1 MTCSRNGQPNP
12 SFCRFAGLLLMAAV
26 VILAG
31 RVSASD
37 LDSLASNP
45 LGIPPAFEP
54 VSDSRLVTAAAK
66 LREALGPLDAWLSRS
81 QSGEGWRKYLD
92 WPALEQQA
100 ASAQNADLDT
110 LARLYRRFDSG
121 AEGLELARFAAVRR
135 ALGSYLEAVGTARNP
150 KADEV
155 YGKRLEQLAGAV
167 ATAAAAGTPDPL
179 EPVGP
184 ILARLEESGQAVG
197 IVQRIRRAVGRPNLM
212 LEVHE
217 SLLAGQV
224 NRAVD
229 ETAPVNDVV
238 LGTRVRGTGRTT
250 GFVTLDFRPSHD
262 RAVIDFRLDATNH
275 SRTRGGQ
282 GPVTVHTLGTTSIN
296 ASKRVLIDEQGVTAL
311 PVEAH
316 TDVDTK
322 TAGIGVNKRFGQR
335 IIRKIASRKVAEMRP
350 RAEAVSSERARERVR
365 SQFEA
370 QTAEPIAQA
379 ARDYQ
384 TKFRRRLMDRGWY
397 PEMLHLNTDDRRL
410 YVTARKSLADQ
421 VAAFSQ
427 PPAVD
432 SDAVLAARFH
442 QSFFNNL
449 AEQELAGRT
458 LTKERLEAEL
468 VKAGR
473 TMPDSLESDKDQPP
487 WSITFAKR
495 RPVELKVGDGTVRLT
510 VRGSGYTSGDREF
523 DAMDVWATYRIE
535 SEAGRY
541 RLVRDGDVQIYP
553 PDFVPG
559 GGKKLSIQQTSLRG
573 ILQKRF
579 NKVFDEVIELKSLE
593 LPGELAAAGPLP
605 LEQLE
610 ARKDGWLAAGWR
622 KADPVVYE
630 SFASGESFVDGGIV
644 HEQVIPG
651 EVIIEERVLSE
662 EPVVHGGVIF
672 ESAAEGGAETGSL
685 VLSQP

>member
-1 MTCSRNGQPNP
+1 MTCYRNRQPNP
-12 SFCRFAGLLLMAAV
+12 ALSRFAGLLSVMAVTLMA
-26 VILAG
+26 G
-31 RVSASD
+31 WMEASE
-37 LDSLASNP
+37 LEPLASNP
-45 LGIPPAFEP
+45 LGTPPAFEP

-66 LREALGPLDAWLSRS
+66 LREALGPLDALLSRS
-81 QSGEGWRKYLD
+81 RSGEGWRAYLD
-92 WPALEQQA
+92 WPTLEQQA
-100 ASAQNADLDT
+100 ASAKNADVDT

-121 AEGLELARFAAVRR
+121 AEGLELGRFAAVRR
-135 ALGSYLEAVGTARNP
+135 ALGGYLEAVGTAKNP

-155 YGKRLEQLAGAV
+155 YGRRLEQLAAAV
-167 ATAAAAGTPDPL
+167 ASAGAAGTPEPL

-184 ILARLEESGQAVG
+184 ILARLEESGQAPGV
-197 IVQRIRRAVGRPNLM
+197 VQRIRRAVGRPNLL
-212 LEVHE
+212 LEVDE
-217 SLLAGQV
+217 SLLGRGV
-224 NRAVD
+224 NRVVD

-238 LGTRVRGTGRTT
+238 LGTRVRGTGHTT
-250 GFVTLDFRPSHD
+250 GFVTLDFLPSLD
-262 RAVIDFRLDATNH
+262 RAVVDLRLDATNH

-282 GPVTVHTLGTTSIN
+282 GPVTVHTLGTTTIN
-296 ASKRVLIDEQGVTAL
+296 ASKRVLIDEYGVTAL
-311 PVEAH
+311 PVEVSA
-316 TDVDTK
+316 DVDTK
-322 TAGIGVNKRFGQR
+322 TEGIGVSAAFGKR

-350 RAEAVSSERARERVR
+350 RAEAISTERARDRVR

-379 ARDYQ
+379 SRDYQ
-384 TKFRRRLMDRGWY
+384 TKFRHRLMDRGWY
-397 PEMLHLNTDDRRL
+397 PEMLHLNTDDRRM

-421 VAAFSQ
+421 VAAFSR

-432 SDAVLAARFH
+432 SDAVLSARLH

-458 LTKERLEAEL
+458 LTKERLEEEL
-468 VKAGR
+468 KKAGR
-473 TMPDSLESDKDQPP
+473 AVPESLESEQDQPP

-495 RPVELKVGDGTVRLT
+495 KPVELKIGDGTVRLT

-535 SEAGRY
+535 SEAGRH

-579 NKVFDEVIELKSLE
+579 NKVFDEVIEIKPLD

-605 LEQLE
+605 MEQFE
-610 ARKDGWLAAGWR
+610 ARKDGWLAVGWR

-630 SFASGESFVDGGIV
+630 SVIDGGIV
-644 HEQVIPG
+644 HERVIQGEMVPG
-651 EVIIEERVLSE
+651 EVIIEERILST
-662 EPVVHGGVIF
+662 EPVVHGGVTF
-672 ESAAEGGAETGSL
+672 ESAAESGTSPGSL
-685 VLSQP
+685 VLAQP

>member
-1 MTCSRNGQPNP
+1 MTSSRNRRPNALLSRP
-12 SFCRFAGLLLMAAV
+12 AGLLPLVMLA
-26 VILAG
+26 ILAG
-31 RVSASD
+31 RLSASE
-37 LDSLASNP
+37 LDPLASDP
-45 LGIPPAFEP
+45 LGIPPTFEP
-54 VSDSRLVTAAAK
+54 VSESGLATAAAK
-66 LREALGPLDAWLSRS
+66 LREAIRPLDAWLNRSRS
-81 QSGEGWRKYLD
+81 GAGWRKYLD

-100 ASAQNADLDT
+100 ASAANADVET
-110 LARLYRRFDSG
+110 LARLYRQLDSG

-135 ALGSYLEAVGTARNP
+135 ALGGYLEAVGTAKNP

-155 YGKRLEQLAGAV
+155 YGRRLEQLAGAV

-184 ILARLEESGQAVG
+184 ILARLEESGQAPG
-197 IVQRIRRAVGRPNLM
+197 LVQRIRRAVGRPNLM
-212 LEVHE
+212 LEIDE
-217 SLLAGQV
+217 SLLADRV

-229 ETAPVNDVV
+229 ETAPVNEVL

-250 GFVTLDFRPSHD
+250 GFVTLDFRPSLD

-282 GPVTVHTLGTTSIN
+282 GPVTVHSLGTTTIS

-311 PVEAH
+311 PVEAQA
-316 TDVDTK
+316 DVDTK

-350 RAEAVSSERARERVR
+350 RAEAISSERARERVR
-365 SQFEA
+365 SQFES

-384 TKFRRRLMDRGWY
+384 TKFRHRLIDRGWY

-432 SDAVLAARFH
+432 SDAVLAARLH

-458 LTKERLEAEL
+458 LTKERLEEEL
-468 VKAGR
+468 EKAGR
-473 TMPDSLESDKDQPP
+473 TMPDSLESEQDQPP

-579 NKVFDEVIELKSLE
+579 NKVFDEVIEIKSLE

-622 KADPVVYE
+622 KADPVVYG
-630 SFASGESFVDGGIV
+630 SFASGPIV
-644 HEQVIPG
+644 PEQVIPG
-651 EVIIEERVLSE
+651 EVIIEERILSE

-672 ESAAEGGAETGSL
+672 ESAAAGGAETDAL
-685 VLSQP
+685 VLAQP

>member
-1 MTCSRNGQPNP
+1 MTSFQNGRSIPSR
-12 SFCRFAGLLLMAAV
+12 SRRAGLLPLLALAL
-26 VILAG
+26 LAG
-31 RVSASD
+31 RLSASE
-37 LDSLASNP
+37 LEPLASDP

-66 LREALGPLDAWLSRS
+66 LRAAIQPLDAWLSRS
-81 QSGEGWRKYLD
+81 RSGDGWRKYLD

-121 AEGLELARFAAVRR
+121 AEGLEMARFAAVRR

-184 ILARLEESGQAVG
+184 ILARLEESGQAPG
-197 IVQRIRRAVGRPNLM
+197 LVQRIRRAVGRPNLL
-212 LEVHE
+212 LEVNE
-217 SLLAGQV
+217 SLLASQV

-238 LGTRVRGTGRTT
+238 LGTRVRGSGRTT
-250 GFVTLDFRPSHD
+250 GFVTLDFQPSFD
-262 RAVIDFRLDATNH
+262 RAVIDFRLDATNR

-282 GPVTVHTLGTTSIN
+282 GPVTVHTLGTTTIN
-296 ASKRVLIDEQGVTAL
+296 ASKRVLIDEQSVTAL

-350 RAEAVSSERARERVR
+350 RAEAISSERARERVR

-384 TKFRRRLMDRGWY
+384 TKFRQRLMDRGWY

-410 YVTARKSLADQ
+410 YVAARKSLADQ

-427 PPAVD
+427 PPTVD
-432 SDAVLAARFH
+432 SDAVLAARVH

-458 LTKERLEAEL
+458 LTKERLAAEL
-468 VKAGR
+468 EKAGR
-473 TMPDSLESDKDQPP
+473 TMPESLESDKDQPP

-495 RPVELKVGDGTVRLT
+495 KPVELKVGDGTVRLT
-510 VRGSGYTSGDREF
+510 VRGSGYTAGDREF

-579 NKVFDEVIELKSLE
+579 NKVFDEVIEIKSLD
-593 LPGELAAAGPLP
+593 LPGELASAGPLP

-630 SFASGESFVDGGIV
+630 TFANGPIV
-644 HEQVIPG
+644 HEGVIPG
-651 EVIIEERVLSE
+651 EVIVEERVLFE

-672 ESAAEGGAETGSL
+672 ESAAEGQAGSGSL

>member
-1 MTCSRNGQPNP
+1 MTRSRIGQPTP
-12 SFCRFAGLLLMAAV
+12 SFSRRAGLLPLLAAAL
-26 VILAG
+26 LAG
-31 RVSASD
+31 QVQGSE
-37 LDSLASNP
+37 LEPLASNP
-45 LGIPPAFEP
+45 LGIAPGFEP

-66 LREALGPLDAWLSRS
+66 LREALGPLDSWLSRS
-81 QSGEGWRKYLD
+81 RSGEAWRTYLD
-92 WPALEQQA
+92 WPTLEQQA
-100 ASAQNADLDT
+100 ASAKNADVDT
-110 LARLYRRFDSG
+110 LARLYRRLDSG

-135 ALGSYLEAVGTARNP
+135 ALGGYLEAVGTAKNP
-150 KADEV
+150 KAGEV
-155 YGKRLEQLAGAV
+155 YGRRLEQLAGAV
-167 ATAAAAGTPDPL
+167 ATAAASGTPESL

-184 ILARLEESGQAVG
+184 ILARLEESGQAEGV
-197 IVQRIRRAVGRPNLM
+197 VQRIRRAVGRPNLL
-212 LEVHE
+212 LEVDE
-217 SLLAGQV
+217 SLLGRSV
-224 NRAVD
+224 NRVVD

-238 LGTRVRGTGRTT
+238 LGTRVRGTGHTT
-250 GFVTLDFRPSHD
+250 GFVTLDFRPSLD
-262 RAVIDFRLDATNH
+262 RAVVDLRLDATNH

-282 GPVTVHTLGTTSIN
+282 GPVTVHTLGTTTIN

-322 TAGIGVNKRFGQR
+322 TAGIGVNARFGKR
-335 IIRKIASRKVAEMRP
+335 IITKIASRKVAEMRP
-350 RAEAVSSERARERVR
+350 QAEAISSERARERVR

-379 ARDYQ
+379 SRDYQ
-384 TKFRRRLMDRGWY
+384 TKFRGRLKDRGWY
-397 PEMLHLNTDDRRL
+397 PEMLHLNTDDRRM

-421 VAAFSQ
+421 VAAFSR

-432 SDAVLAARFH
+432 PDAVLSARLH

-458 LTKERLEAEL
+458 LTKERLEEEMK
-468 VKAGR
+468 KAGR
-473 TMPDSLESDKDQPP
+473 AVPEALENEQDQPP

-495 RPVELKVGDGTVRLT
+495 KPVELTVGDGTVRLT

-559 GGKKLSIQQTSLRG
+559 GGKKLSVQQTSLRG

-579 NKVFDEVIELKSLE
+579 NKVFDEVIEIKSLD
-593 LPGELAAAGPLP
+593 LPGELASAGPLP
-605 LEQLE
+605 LDQLE
-610 ARKDGWLAAGWR
+610 ARRDGWLAAGWR

-630 SFASGESFVDGGIV
+630 SFVDGGIV
-644 HEQVIPG
+644 REQMIPG
-651 EVIIEERVLSE
+651 EVIVEERVLSE
-662 EPVVHGGVIF
+662 EPVLHGGVIF
-672 ESAAEGGAETGSL
+672 ESAAEGQAGSGSL

>member
-12 SFCRFAGLLLMAAV
+12 SLSRFAGLLSVVAVALMA
-26 VILAG
+26 G
-31 RVSASD
+31 RMEASE
-37 LDSLASNP
+37 LEPLASNP
-45 LGIPPAFEP
+45 LGTPPAFEP

-66 LREALGPLDAWLSRS
+66 LREALGPLDALLSRS
-81 QSGEGWRKYLD
+81 RSGEGWRTYLD
-92 WPALEQQA
+92 WPTLEQQA
-100 ASAQNADLDT
+100 ASAKNADVDT

-121 AEGLELARFAAVRR
+121 AEGLELGRFAAVRR
-135 ALGSYLEAVGTARNP
+135 ALGGYLEAVGTAKNP

-155 YGKRLEQLAGAV
+155 YGRRLEQLAAAV
-167 ATAAAAGTPDPL
+167 ASAGAAGTPEPL

-184 ILARLEESGQAVG
+184 ILARLEESGQAPGV
-197 IVQRIRRAVGRPNLM
+197 VQRIRRAVGRPNLL
-212 LEVHE
+212 LEVDE
-217 SLLAGQV
+217 SLLGRGV
-224 NRAVD
+224 NRVVD

-238 LGTRVRGTGRTT
+238 LGTRVRGTGHTT
-250 GFVTLDFRPSHD
+250 GFVTLDFLPSLD
-262 RAVIDFRLDATNH
+262 RAVVDLRLDATNH

-282 GPVTVHTLGTTSIN
+282 GPVTVHTLGTTTIN
-296 ASKRVLIDEQGVTAL
+296 ASKRVLIDEHGVTAL
-311 PVEAH
+311 PVEVSA
-316 TDVDTK
+316 DVDTK
-322 TAGIGVNKRFGQR
+322 TEGIGVSAPFGKR

-350 RAEAVSSERARERVR
+350 KAEAISTERARDRVR

-379 ARDYQ
+379 SRDYQ
-384 TKFRRRLMDRGWY
+384 TKFRHRLMDRGWY
-397 PEMLHLNTDDRRL
+397 PEMLHLNTDDRRM

-421 VAAFSQ
+421 VAAFSR

-432 SDAVLAARFH
+432 SDAVLSARLH

-458 LTKERLEAEL
+458 LTKERLEEEMK
-468 VKAGR
+468 KAGR
-473 TMPDSLESDKDQPP
+473 AVPEALENEQDQPP

-495 RPVELKVGDGTVRLT
+495 KPVELTVGDGTVRLT

-535 SEAGRY
+535 SEAGRH

-579 NKVFDEVIELKSLE
+579 NKVFDEVIEIKPLD

-605 LEQLE
+605 MEQFE

-630 SFASGESFVDGGIV
+630 SVVDGSSV
-644 HEQVIPG
+644 HERVIQGEMVPG
-651 EVIIEERVLSE
+651 EVIIEERILST
-662 EPVVHGGVIF
+662 EPVVHGGVTF
-672 ESAAEGGAETGSL
+672 ESAAEGGTNPGSL

>member
-1 MTCSRNGQPNP
+1 MPSSRNRQSNP
-12 SFCRFAGLLLMAAV
+12 TLSRSAGILPLLIAAIV
-26 VILAG
+26 AG
-31 RVSASD
+31 RAAASE
-37 LDSLASNP
+37 LEPLASNP

-66 LREALGPLDAWLSRS
+66 LREAMGPLDTWLSRS
-81 QSGEGWRKYLD
+81 RSGEGWRTYLD
-92 WPALEQQA
+92 WPALQQQA
-100 ASAQNADLDT
+100 ASAQNADVDT
-110 LARLYRRFDSG
+110 LARLYRRLDSG

-135 ALGSYLEAVGTARNP
+135 AVGGYLEAVGTAKNP

-155 YGKRLEQLAGAV
+155 YGRRLDQLAAAV
-167 ATAAAAGTPDPL
+167 ATAAAAGTPEPL

-184 ILARLEESGQAVG
+184 ILARLEESGQGAG
-197 IVQRIRRAVGRPNLM
+197 LVQRIRRAVGRPNLL
-212 LEVHE
+212 LEVDE
-217 SLLAGQV
+217 SLLARSV

-250 GFVTLDFRPSHD
+250 GFVTLDFQPSLD
-262 RAVIDFRLDATNH
+262 RAVVDLRLDATNH
-275 SRTRGGQ
+275 SQTRGGQ
-282 GPVTVHTLGTTSIN
+282 GPVTVHTQGTTTIN

-311 PVEAH
+311 PVEAQA
-316 TDVDTK
+316 DVDTK
-322 TAGIGVNKRFGQR
+322 TAGIGVSAPIGKR
-335 IIRKIASRKVAEMRP
+335 IIRKVASRKVAEMRP
-350 RAEAVSSERARERVR
+350 RAEAISAERARERVR

-379 ARDYQ
+379 SRDYQ
-384 TKFRRRLMDRGWY
+384 TKFRQRLLDRGWY
-397 PEMLHLNTDDRRL
+397 PEMLHLNTDDRRM

-427 PPAVD
+427 PPAID
-432 SDAVLAARFH
+432 TDAVLSARLH

-473 TMPDSLESDKDQPP
+473 TMPDSLENEQDQPP

-579 NKVFDEVIELKSLE
+579 NKVFDEVIEIKSLE
-593 LPGELAAAGPLP
+593 LPGELASAGPLP

-630 SFASGESFVDGGIV
+630 AFVSGESFSTGPII

-672 ESAAEGGAETGSL
+672 ESPAEGGGETGAL

>member
-1 MTCSRNGQPNP
+1 MTRSRIGQPTP
-12 SFCRFAGLLLMAAV
+12 SFSRCAGLLPLLAAAL
-26 VILAG
+26 LAG
-31 RVSASD
+31 QVQGSE
-37 LDSLASNP
+37 LEPLASNP
-45 LGIPPAFEP
+45 LGIAPGFEP

-66 LREALGPLDAWLSRS
+66 LREALGPLDSWLSRS
-81 QSGEGWRKYLD
+81 RSGAAWRTYLD

-100 ASAQNADLDT
+100 ASAKNADVDT
-110 LARLYRRFDSG
+110 LARLYRRLDSG

-135 ALGSYLEAVGTARNP
+135 ALGGYLEAVGTARNP
-150 KADEV
+150 KAGEV
-155 YGKRLEQLAGAV
+155 YGRRLEQLAGAV
-167 ATAAAAGTPDPL
+167 ATAAASGTPESL

-184 ILARLEESGQAVG
+184 ILARLEESGQAAGV
-197 IVQRIRRAVGRPNLM
+197 VQRIRRAVGRPNLL
-212 LEVHE
+212 LEVDE
-217 SLLAGQV
+217 SLLGRSV

-238 LGTRVRGTGRTT
+238 LGTRVRGTGHTT
-250 GFVTLDFRPSHD
+250 GFVTLDFRPSLD
-262 RAVIDFRLDATNH
+262 RAVVDLRLDATNH

-282 GPVTVHTLGTTSIN
+282 GPVTVHTLGTTTIN

-322 TAGIGVNKRFGQR
+322 TAGIGVNKRFGKR
-335 IIRKIASRKVAEMRP
+335 IITKIASRKVAEMRP
-350 RAEAVSSERARERVR
+350 QAEAISSERARERVR

-379 ARDYQ
+379 SRDYQ
-384 TKFRRRLMDRGWY
+384 TKFRGRLMDRGWY
-397 PEMLHLNTDDRRL
+397 PEMLHLNTDDRRM

-421 VAAFSQ
+421 VAAFSR

-432 SDAVLAARFH
+432 PDAVLAARIH
-442 QSFFNNL
+442 QSFFNNI

-468 VKAGR
+468 EKAGR
-473 TMPDSLESDKDQPP
+473 TMPDSLESEQDQPP

-495 RPVELKVGDGTVRLT
+495 KPVELRVGDGTVRLT

-559 GGKKLSIQQTSLRG
+559 GGKKLSVQQTSLRG

-579 NKVFDEVIELKSLE
+579 NKVFDEVIEFKSLE
-593 LPGELAAAGPLP
+593 LPGELASAGPLP

-630 SFASGESFVDGGIV
+630 SFVDGGIV
-644 HEQVIPG
+644 REQMIPG
-651 EVIIEERVLSE
+651 KVIIEERVLSE

-672 ESAAEGGAETGSL
+672 ESAAEVQAGSGSL